1 MNISVAPVENNLSEN
16 IVVGLKAEDDSF
28 QLVTNISD
36 DSFLKSVH
44 AAFDTVQ
51 ASTADLCV
59 TRIVSPADASKV
71 VIGVGTANELSP
83 NVLRNM
89 AGAAVGAS
97 AGIARLAI
105 ALPAATEADVLA
117 VAEGAR
123 LAAYDFD
130 SYRKAKKDPVAE
142 VIIRADGD
150 FTTSLHRAEVVTDAV
165 NDVRDLVNTAPN
177 DLNPAG
183 FAEIAR
189 KQAEAAG
196 CKVTVYAGQ
205 DLVTEKLAGIL
216 HVGSGSASAPCLIR
230 VEWNPENAKGFS
242 ALVGKGITFDSG
254 GYSLKPSNSMTEMK
268 TDMAGAA
275 TMLHT
280 VVAAA
285 KLGVPRR
292 IVAWLCMAENMVS
305 GAAGRPDDVITYRN
319 GKSVE
324 INNTDAEGRL
334 VLADG
339 LIMATEEEPDEV
351 LDIATLTGAQ
361 MVALGERTTGIMG
374 TKPQREDVVAA
385 ADEVGEEAWEMPLP
399 AELRKSL
406 DSDVADIKNS
416 GSRWGGMSVAGLFL
430 QEFVG
435 ETPWAHI
442 DIAGPSV
449 NRGSAYG
456 YTPKGA
462 TGCMLRAILHY
473 LESQSV

>member
-1 MNISVAPVENNLSEN
+1 MNISVAPVENDLSEN
-16 IVVGLKAEDDSF
+16 LIVGLKSEGDSF

-51 ASTADLCV
+51 ASTADLSV
-59 TRIVSPADASKV
+59 TRIVSPADSSKV
-71 VIGVGTANELSP
+71 VIGVGTANELTP

-89 AGAAVGAS
+89 AGAAIAAS
-97 AGIARLAI
+97 AGLAQVAVTLPAETEDDVVAI
-105 ALPAATEADVLA
+105 A
-117 VAEGAR
+117 EGSR
-123 LAAYDFD
+123 LAAYDFAA
-130 SYRKAKKDPVAE
+130 YRKAKKEPVAE
-142 VIIRADGD
+142 VVIRATGD
-150 FTTSLHRAEVVTDAV
+150 FATALERAEIVATAV

-177 DLNPAG
+177 YLNPAT
-183 FAEIAR
+183 FADIAR
-189 KQAEAAG
+189 KEAEAVG
-196 CKVTVYAGQ
+196 CAVTVYAGQ

-216 HVGSGSASAPCLIR
+216 HVGAGSASAPCLIR
-230 VEWNPENAKGFS
+230 VEWNPENAQGFS

-275 TMLHT
+275 TLLHT
-280 VVAAA
+280 VIAAA

-339 LIMATEEEPDEV
+339 LIMAVEENPDEV
-351 LDIATLTGAQ
+351 LDMATLTGAQ
-361 MVALGERTTGIMG
+361 MVALGERTTGVMG
-374 TKPQREDVVAA
+374 TAAQRDAIVAA
-385 ADEVGEEAWEMPLP
+385 ADAVGEEAWAMPLP

-406 DSDVADIKNS
+406 DSEVADLQNS

-442 DIAGPSV
+442 DIAGPSF

-462 TGCMLRAILHY
+462 TGCMLRAVLHY
-473 LESQSV
+473 LAA